1 VQALRADHCH
11 RHTRVR
17 EEGQGLLGG
26 RLFDD
31 AGRRYGPVNH
41 KKGAARYRY
50 DVLANT
56 DDMPPPS
63 PDIPHRVSGL
73 KLDNLV
79 LVLLDR
85 ARPAASAIADP
96 LARVRHHV
104 EAVKIG
110 RGQVTLHLAADEAS
124 GAMPATI
131 SEPWVP
137 GPYRVRRDV
146 LPAALPYTRSRP
158 MRAETR
164 ATLLTRI
171 AQGRHWLDQLADG
184 HVPGI
189 DDLAAREDITPRL
202 VLTTISLAFLA
213 PTLVEAA
220 IAGTLPDGIG
230 VAQLR
235 DPAPVWDRQL
245 QALGMS
251 ALGPRAQCG
260 EGVDA

>member
-1 VQALRADHCH
+1 
-11 RHTRVR
+11 
-17 EEGQGLLGG
+17 
-26 RLFDD
+26 
-31 AGRRYGPVNH
+31 
-41 KKGAARYRY
+41 
-50 DVLANT
+50 
-56 DDMPPPS
+56 
-63 PDIPHRVSGL
+63 
-73 KLDNLV
+73 
-79 LVLLDR
+79 
-85 ARPAASAIADP
+85 
-96 LARVRHHV
+96 
-104 EAVKIG
+104 
-110 RGQVTLHLAADEAS
+110 
-124 GAMPATI
+124 
-131 SEPWVP
+131 
-137 GPYRVRRDV
+137 
-146 LPAALPYTRSRP
+146 